1 VSRLERALREGP
13 DREVVAALAEFESAG
28 APFSDVLDW
37 TAVRGVVD
45 RISLAEALRE
55 AVTADPPDTA
65 QLARLLPAARA
76 ALGDHG
82 LAGEPDWSALEQSVL
97 RAAHLA
103 RLREALSDGD
113 EARIAF
119 AAVPDPYGALN
130 LLTPEEMERV
140 ESALQRRP
148 RHPD

>member
-45 RISLAEALRE
+45 RISLAEALR
-55 AVTADPPDTA
+55 AATTADPPDTA
-65 QLARLLPAARA
+65 QLSRLLPAARA
-76 ALGDHG
+76 ALGDQG
-82 LAGEPDWSALEQSVL
+82 MPGGVDWAALERSVL

-103 RLREALSDGD
+103 RLRETLAGGD

-119 AAVPDPYGALN
+119 AAVPDPYGALS
-130 LLTPEEMERV
+130 LLTPEERERV
-140 ESALQRRP
+140 ESALERRP
-148 RHPD
+148 HRAG